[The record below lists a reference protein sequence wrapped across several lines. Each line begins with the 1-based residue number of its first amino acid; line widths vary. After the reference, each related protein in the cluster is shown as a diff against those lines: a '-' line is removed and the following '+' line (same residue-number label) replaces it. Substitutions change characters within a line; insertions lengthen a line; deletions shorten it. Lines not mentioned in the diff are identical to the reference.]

1 MAQLK
6 VETSKSRDQH
16 HAMGASRTKKK
27 IAKAFT
33 NDELV
38 VWPKSSFI
46 PGESLHALS
55 SRLT

>member
-38 VWPKSSFI
+38 VCPKCSSY
-46 PGESLHALS
+46 
-55 SRLT
+55 TW